1 MVRWVKNKVFVDFHE
16 WAWSA
21 RTSGYGVYAIT
32 QQGDIIKIGVTT
44 KKPASY
50 EVTDDTI
57 AIFRYYESNRGYVT
71 LHLYM
76 RDGRQYTIE
85 QKENFRMP
93 YDIDDKIKVAL
104 IKWLNMESD

>member
-57 AIFRYYESNRGYVT
+57 AIFRYYESNKGYASIYIYT
-71 LHLYM
+71 K
-76 RDGRQYTIE
+76 DGKQYGVHQTE
-85 QKENFRMP
+85 SFRMP